1 MGADYTYSKQLRSH
15 HLDAQ
20 LKPDEMTNG
29 NDEALYVTIEK
40 YWRQKESSMTFNDR
54 PTSVLVGWWIIA
66 IWPKAFSFICHCDD
80 AAELQNKQSIA
91 RGHKFQQTIFWAFF
105 NHHHHRLSFAFHA
118 THRLDVFPQSKC
130 FAFQH
135 NFKRFV
141 ISVQYGRWL
150 WPLQP
155 WYMINVKNT

>member
-54 PTSVLVGWWIIA
+54 PTSVLVG
-66 IWPKAFSFICHCDD
+66 
-80 AAELQNKQSIA
+80 
-91 RGHKFQQTIFWAFF
+91 
-105 NHHHHRLSFAFHA
+105 
-118 THRLDVFPQSKC
+118 
-130 FAFQH
+130 
-135 NFKRFV
+135 
-141 ISVQYGRWL
+141 
-150 WPLQP
+150 
-155 WYMINVKNT
+155 